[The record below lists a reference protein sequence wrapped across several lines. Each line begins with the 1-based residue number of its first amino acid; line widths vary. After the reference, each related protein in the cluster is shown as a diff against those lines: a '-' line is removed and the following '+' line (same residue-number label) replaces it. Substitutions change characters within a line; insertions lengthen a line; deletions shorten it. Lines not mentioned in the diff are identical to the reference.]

1 MIEITCF
8 GDSPFN
14 SIINLRKDFLTITGK
29 LSAAVLLDI
38 FDYQT
43 RTIELNIVLDK
54 EENKRRARAGQP
66 LLHSSFWISAS
77 INGLKGACFNIF
89 DESEIYIG
97 LECLSTNGFIERRL
111 NTRAESN
118 EIDQY
123 LLNKNA
129 VRQALDAYVAE
140 IRHESKK

>member
-1 MIEITCF
+1 MIEVTCF
-8 GDSPFN
+8 GDGRFN
-14 SIINLRKDFLTITGK
+14 SIINLRKDFLTITGR

-54 EENKRRARAGQP
+54 EENKQRARTGQP
-66 LLHSSFWISAS
+66 LLHRSFWISAS
-77 INGLKGACFNIF
+77 IMGLEDACFNIF
-89 DESEIYIG
+89 DESEISIG
-97 LECLSTNGFIERRL
+97 LECLAANGFIERRL
-111 NTRAESN
+111 HPRTESN
-118 EIDQY
+118 ETNQY

-140 IRHESKK
+140 IQHESKK